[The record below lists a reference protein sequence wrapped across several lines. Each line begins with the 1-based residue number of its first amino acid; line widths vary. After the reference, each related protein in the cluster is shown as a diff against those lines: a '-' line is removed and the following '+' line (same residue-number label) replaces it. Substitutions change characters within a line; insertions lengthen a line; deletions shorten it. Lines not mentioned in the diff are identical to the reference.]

1 MSLPRH
7 RSQIP
12 LFETLDGDRIRIR
25 SFQPG
30 DAEAHFAAIA
40 ESRERVGR
48 WLPWVPAYE
57 SVDDSRDT
65 LARMQ
70 ARWLTREDFDGGIF
84 DRQSGALLGGIG
96 FHPRNWEFGY
106 FEVGYWLRTSAEG
119 RGYMTEAV
127 RALTDYLFAS
137 LGAHRV
143 EIFCNA
149 LNTRSAAVAERAGFV
164 REAHLR
170 NARRDVNGALSD
182 TLIFALTDLDDHTA
196 LHP

>member
-1 MSLPRH
+1 MSLPRR

-12 LFETLDGDRIRIR
+12 LFETLDGDHIRIR

-30 DAEAHFAAIA
+30 DAEEHFAAIA

-84 DRQSGALLGGIG
+84 DRQSGVLLGGIG

-119 RGYMTEAV
+119 RGYVTEAV
-127 RALTDYLFAS
+127 RALTDHLFAS
-137 LGAHRV
+137 LGARRV
-143 EIFCNA
+143 EILCNA